1 MVATLAEARTELGP
15 YVARL
20 KGCVERAIHEFMR
33 DHAPHLHKLETRTQ
47 ANILRDYIIANIRT
61 EFPDDEPGI
70 SHLRKSNLYLL
81 NIQNRYFLRFKKL
94 DRRHRT
100 RNHPTQLSLDYL
112 LQQPL
117 QLFPTLEAATNLNV
131 GYQPGV
137 TLASSSVWI
146 TCPDGDVLDWKWE
159 ISTPAEVT
167 QLLAAEHPAEPG
179 ITERRAPRVRPK
191 RAADVAEQADGS
203 NG

>member
-1 MVATLAEARTELGP
+1 MVATLAQAQSDLGP

-20 KGCVERAIHEFMR
+20 KSCVERAIREFMG
-33 DHAPHLHKLETRTQ
+33 DHAPHLYKLETRTQ
-47 ANILRDYIIANIRT
+47 ANILRDYIIANIRA
-61 EFPDDEPGI
+61 EFPDDEPGV
-70 SHLRKSNLYLL
+70 SHIRKSNLYLL
-81 NIQNRYFLRFKKL
+81 NIHNRYYLRFKKL

-100 RNHPTQLSLDYL
+100 RNHPTQLSLDFL

-117 QLFPTLEAATNLNV
+117 QLFPALEPATNLNV

-146 TCPDGDVLDWKWE
+146 TCPDGDILDWKWGLSE
-159 ISTPAEVT
+159 SAEPT
-167 QLLAAEHPAEPG
+167 QLVVTEVATEARPATHG
-179 ITERRAPRVRPK
+179 ASRVHPK
-191 RAADVAEQADGS
+191 RTAKQAEQADGS

>member
-1 MVATLAEARTELGP
+1 MVATLAQAQAELGP
-15 YVARL
+15 YVDRL

-33 DHAPHLHKLETRTQ
+33 DHGPHLHKLETRTQ

-61 EFPDDEPGI
+61 EFPDDEPGVR
-70 SHLRKSNLYLL
+70 HVRKSNLYLL
-81 NIQNRYFLRFKKL
+81 TIQNRYFLRFKKL

-117 QLFPTLEAATNLNV
+117 QLFPALEAATNLNV
-131 GYQPGV
+131 GYQPGA

-146 TCPDGDVLDWKWE
+146 TCPDGDILDWKWE
-159 ISTPAEVT
+159 ISTPAEVS
-167 QLLAAEHPAEPG
+167 QLLAAEPPSEPG
-179 ITERRAPRVRPK
+179 VTERRTPRVRPK
-191 RAADVAEQADGS
+191 RAAGLAEQADGS

>member
-1 MVATLAEARTELGP
+1 MVATLAQAQSDLGP

-20 KGCVERAIHEFMR
+20 KRCVERAIRDFMG

-47 ANILRDYIIANIRT
+47 ANILRDYMISNIRA
-61 EFPDDEPGI
+61 EFPEDEPGV
-70 SHLRKSNLYLL
+70 SHVRKRNLYLL
-81 NIQNRYFLRFKKL
+81 TIRNGYFLRFKKL

-100 RNHPTQLSLDYL
+100 RNHPTQLSLDFL

-117 QLFPTLEAATNLNV
+117 ELFPTLHPATNLNV

-146 TCPDGDVLDWKWE
+146 TCPDGDVLDWKWSLSE
-159 ISTPAEVT
+159 AAEPT
-167 QLLAAEHPAEPG
+167 QLLVTNTRTTTPAVKRGSTRVHPKPA
-179 ITERRAPRVRPK
+179 
-191 RAADVAEQADGS
+191 AADADQADGA